1 MIDFTQQDTWR
12 IFRIM
17 AEFIEGF
24 EAMADVERAVTVFGS
39 ARTRQDHPY
48 YALARELG
56 AALARADFAVTT
68 GGGPGIMEAANRGAK
83 EAGGK
88 SVGVN
93 IDLPME
99 QKPNPYLSQVVSFR
113 YFFVRKVMFLKYA
126 CGTVIFPGGFGT
138 MDEFFELLTLQQT
151 GKVPRMPIVVMGS
164 DYWNGLLDWL
174 DHTMHEEYHHISP
187 EDRDLFY
194 VTDSVE
200 DAVSH
205 IQQNCVVP
213 NGKDHKTRGV
223 GDGTE

>member
-39 ARTRQDHPY
+39 ARTKEDHPY
-48 YALARELG
+48 YELARQLG
-56 AALARADFAVTT
+56 AALARAGFAVTT

-93 IDLPME
+93 INLPME
-99 QKPNPYLSQVVSFR
+99 QKPNPYVSQIVSFR

-151 GKVPRMPIVVMGS
+151 GKIPRMPIVVMGS
-164 DYWNGLLDWL
+164 DYWQGLLDWL
-174 DHTMHEEYHHISP
+174 DRTMCEEYRHISP
-187 EDRDLFY
+187 EDQDLFY

-205 IQQNCVVP
+205 IEQHCVVP
-213 NGKDHKTRGV
+213 DGKDHKTRGV